1 MALALVVVMGVS
13 GCGKSMIGRL
23 LAEALALP
31 YLEGDDLHS
40 PENVERMR
48 TGHALTDE
56 QRRDWLEALSA
67 RLARARRDGQ
77 GLVVSCS
84 ALKRAYRDV
93 LRRGAPQLRLVHLK
107 AERALLA
114 DRSAKRQG
122 HYMPLSL
129 LDSQFATLEPPDA
142 DEAALTYDVSG
153 PPSEIVL
160 SVMASLAA
168 QPRTDTALSFQ
179 EVPSMSTFTK
189 VVLFTDTD
197 GRARFR
203 EESVAL
209 TQGSPQAMLSSLF
222 ASGGYQLRQSP
233 VGFRSQFHCTGAAQW
248 LFVLRGQMEI
258 GLQDG
263 TSRVF
268 GPGDHFY
275 STDQLPEGAT
285 FDPAL
290 HGHWSRQVGPDPLV
304 TLFVRG

>member
-1 MALALVVVMGVS
+1 MTFALVVVMGVS
-13 GCGKSMIGRL
+13 GSGKSTIGRMLADAL
-23 LAEALALP
+23 LVP
-31 YLEGDDLHS
+31 YLEGDDVHS
-40 PENVERMR
+40 PENVARMR
-48 TGHALTDE
+48 GGNALTDE
-56 QRRDWLEALSA
+56 QRREWLETLSA
-67 RLARARRDGQ
+67 RLAQARRDGQ

-84 ALKRAYRDV
+84 ALKRSYRDV
-93 LRRGAPQLRLVHLK
+93 LRRGAPQLRLVHLQ

-114 DRSAKRQG
+114 ERSAKRQG
-122 HYMPLSL
+122 HYMPVSL
-129 LDSQFATLEPPDA
+129 LDSQFATLEPPGA
-142 DEAALTYDVSG
+142 DEAALTYDVG
-153 PPSEIVL
+153 RPPADIVS
-160 SVMASLAA
+160 SVIAA
-168 QPRTDTALSFQ
+168 LMSQRHTDAAPQFQ
-179 EVPSMSTFTK
+179 ETMSMSTFTK

-203 EESVAL
+203 EEPIGL
-209 TQGSPQAMLSSLF
+209 TEGSPQAMLSALF

-233 VGFRSQFHCTGAAQW
+233 VGFRSQFHCTGDAQW

-275 STDQLPEGAT
+275 SVDLLPDGAT

-290 HGHWSRQVGPDPLV
+290 HGHWSRQLGPDPLV